1 MFDEMS
7 LQTVN
12 SNFLQKI
19 ANSILSK
26 IKKIDITIN
35 YSNLL
40 EEKQSQI
47 LKKIHPFLLILSF

>member
-19 ANSILSK
+19 ANPILTTV
-26 IKKIDITIN
+26 KKIDITIN
-35 YSNLL
+35 HSNLL
-40 EEKQSQI
+40 EEKQNQI